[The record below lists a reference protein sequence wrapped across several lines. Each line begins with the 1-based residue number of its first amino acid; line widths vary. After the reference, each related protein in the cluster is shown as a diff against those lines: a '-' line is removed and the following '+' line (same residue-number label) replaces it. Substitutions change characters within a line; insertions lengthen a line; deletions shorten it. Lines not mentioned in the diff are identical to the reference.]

1 MIVPN
6 VEGAAGLSS
15 GNVVTGVVV
24 AILILLYSCAG
35 SGGRGCWFHNIT
47 EKKVRCSPYSVI

>member
-1 MIVPN
+1 MIIPD

-24 AILILLYSCAG
+24 AILILLAVLVVGGVAG
-35 SGGRGCWFHNIT
+35 FIIWR
-47 EKKVRCSPYSVI
+47 RRR